1 MASERGIS
9 SFRSPALAGGRI
21 FRTMHQPVSA
31 EPQTAGT
38 PPGRRQAASTTIG
51 WGVLALGVLGVVGRI
66 LSYPLN
72 RDENLFVA
80 VASQLGNGD
89 IYRDLGYNHLPNL
102 VYTFGAAFKLL
113 GTDHY
118 LLTARLVV
126 ILAWL
131 LAIGSLWALSRQ
143 LASGRAAF
151 FAVAFILIGNTV
163 LLGEAGMLATNG
175 FIPVALVFPATLCLF
190 RGLETDRPSIAHLVA
205 AGFLA
210 SLAIGFK
217 ANFVFLAPVF
227 ALATLLANPGMTV
240 KQRVLGG
247 LVPLAIGG
255 LVGGL
260 PTIVHFIADPQS
272 VLAHTIGY
280 FTNLQTAYWSSAE
293 IPKVMDVKGK
303 ILMAESIWLA
313 NTSLLALVL
322 AGTLLAMVAIER
334 GWQSLLD
341 WRILM
346 VCALALCGVV
356 VAFVPSPSF
365 PQYFVP
371 PLPFFLI
378 LVLVLSGLIGPRQR
392 TLALPLLATIAALAL
407 VNGAPRL
414 GAGLA
419 GLAAPAS
426 WDALSLKREVAKAG
440 ATAGLREGDLVATL
454 TPVMSIEGGYAIYP
468 EFAAG
473 QFVYRVAP
481 YLSAEEEPFYRTTS
495 SSELPRFLDARPP
508 DAILVNRNE
517 AMAGDFATYAASRG
531 YRASRHGKGTRAFDL
546 YVRPR

>member
-1 MASERGIS
+1 
-9 SFRSPALAGGRI
+9 
-21 FRTMHQPVSA
+21 MHQPVSA
-31 EPQTAGT
+31 EPRSAGT
-38 PPGRRQAASTTIG
+38 PLGRRQAASSTIA

-66 LSYPLN
+66 LSYALN

-118 LLTARLVV
+118 LLTARVVV

-190 RGLETDRPSIAHLVA
+190 RGLEPDRPSIAHLAA

-227 ALATLLANPGMTV
+227 AIATLVANPAMTV
-240 KQRVLGG
+240 NQRIVRG
-247 LVPLAIGG
+247 LLPLAIGG

-260 PTIVHFIADPQS
+260 PTLLHFVADPQS

-280 FTNLQTAYWSSAE
+280 FTNLQAAYWSSADL
-293 IPKVMDVKGK
+293 PKVMDVKGK

-322 AGTLLAMVAIER
+322 AGSLLAMAAIER
-334 GWQSLLD
+334 WQSLLD
-341 WRILM
+341 WRIVML
-346 VCALALCGVV
+346 CALALCGVV

-371 PLPFFLI
+371 PLPFLLI
-378 LVLVLSGLIGPRQR
+378 LVLVLSGLIDPRQR
-392 TLALPLLATIAALAL
+392 TLALSLLASVAALAL

-419 GLAAPAS
+419 GLAAPGS

-440 ATAGLREGDLVATL
+440 AAAGLRKGDLVATL
-454 TPVMSIEGGYAIYP
+454 TPVMAIEGGYAIYP

-481 YLSAEEEPFYRTTS
+481 FLSAEEEPFYRTTS
-495 SSELPRFLDARPP
+495 SSRLPGFLDARPP

-531 YRASRHGKGTRAFDL
+531 YRASRHGQGTRAFDI